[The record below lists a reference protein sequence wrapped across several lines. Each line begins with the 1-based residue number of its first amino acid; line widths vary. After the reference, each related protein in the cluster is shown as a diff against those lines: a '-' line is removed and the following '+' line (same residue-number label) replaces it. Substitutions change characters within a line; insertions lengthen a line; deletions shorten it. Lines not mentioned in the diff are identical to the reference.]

1 MNFDYRCIDSSG
13 KSIKGNISAEGTSD
27 AKSMLKERGLTVL
40 ELITKETK
48 TAKTFRIRKGIKDT
62 DVYNVSREL
71 SILLK
76 SGIRI
81 DRAFEILIN
90 SVSNPQL
97 KEYLSVIL
105 KDIKAG
111 KTVAQAFIDTKKF
124 NPLMTT
130 MIYAGESVGDIRSA
144 FENIAQHVRFQIQF
158 KGEIRNAMT
167 YPLFLIFASF
177 VTLLVIFKFII
188 PRFFSIFGQNPEAS
202 LPFTAKILYSV
213 GKFLGLTN
221 IYFFIAV
228 FLLIIISIRMVNI
241 KEVSSRIYSY
251 LILIPL
257 LRKLISYLELSRFS
271 YSMYS
276 MLNSGIEFIT
286 ALKLSTGIIQH
297 RQMRESIEPTINQ
310 IKEGK
315 RIADVFSQ
323 ISFLPDVFPNMLRVG
338 EESGNLKE
346 IFFELHQIFDER
358 FKNSIKKILALVEPV
373 VITVTGIIVGFIV
386 ISLILTVMS
395 VGNIKL

>member
-1 MNFDYRCIDSSG
+1 MNFDYHCIDSSG
-13 KSIKGNISAEGTSD
+13 RNIKGNISAEGMTE
-27 AKSMLKERGLTVL
+27 AKSMLRGRGLTVL
-40 ELITKETK
+40 ELIAKEAKATKGFGFK
-48 TAKTFRIRKGIKDT
+48 KGIKDT
-62 DVYNVSREL
+62 DLYNVSREL
-71 SILLK
+71 GILLK
-76 SGIRI
+76 SGIKI

-90 SVSNPQL
+90 SVSHPQL
-97 KEYLSVIL
+97 KENLSVIL
-105 KDIKAG
+105 KDVKAG
-111 KTVAQAFIDTKKF
+111 KTVAQAFIDTRRF
-124 NPLMTT
+124 SPLMTT
-130 MIYAGESVGDIRSA
+130 MIYAGESIGDIRSA
-144 FENIAQHVRFQIQF
+144 FENIAQHMRFQIQF
-158 KGEIRNAMT
+158 KNEIRNAMT

-177 VTLLVIFKFII
+177 LTLLVIFKFII

-202 LPFTAKILYSV
+202 LPLTAKILYSI

-221 IYFFIAV
+221 IYFFVA
-228 FLLIIISIRMVNI
+228 LILVIVISIRMIDI
-241 KEVSSRIYSY
+241 KELSSKIYSY

-257 LRKLISYLELSRFS
+257 LRKLILYLELSRFS

-276 MLNSGIEFIT
+276 MLNSGIEFIN
-286 ALKLSTGIIQH
+286 ALKLSTGIMQQ
-297 RQMRESIEPTINQ
+297 RQMRESMEPTINQ

-315 RIADVFSQ
+315 GIADVFSQ
-323 ISFLPDVFPNMLRVG
+323 VDFLPDIVPNMLRVG

-346 IFFELHQIFDER
+346 IFFEMHQIFDER